1 MKNIFSVIVFISLVM
16 VLVTLVGRK
25 FKISERYERK
35 PKELSP
41 WNSLDK
47 GIDPTKGRKK

>member
-16 VLVTLVGRK
+16 ALVTLVGRK

-35 PKELSP
+35 PEELSL

>member
-1 MKNIFSVIVFISLVM
+1 MKNIFSVIVFISLAM
-16 VLVTLVGRK
+16 ALVSVIGRK
-25 FKISERYERK
+25 FKISDRYERK

-47 GIDPTKGRKK
+47 GIDPTKGKKK